1 MKNKAKRSVYLLL
14 IGIILFSAG
23 MAIPSG
29 PSEKW
34 DDYARGA
41 GAGLFIAGFI
51 GLVTWLI
58 DVVKENR

>member
-14 IGIILFSAG
+14 IGTILFSAG

-29 PSEKW
+29 PAEKW
-34 DDYARGA
+34 DDIARGA

-51 GLVTWLI
+51 GLFTWLL
-58 DVVKENR
+58 DVVRENK